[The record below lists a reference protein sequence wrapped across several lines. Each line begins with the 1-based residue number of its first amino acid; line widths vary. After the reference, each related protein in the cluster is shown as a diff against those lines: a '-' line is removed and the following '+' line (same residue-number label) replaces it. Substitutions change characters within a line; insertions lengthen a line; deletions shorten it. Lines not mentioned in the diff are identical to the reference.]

1 MSQKIIREHV
11 SKGVD
16 MGREAGLPAPILDI
30 IQTHHG
36 TSLIRFFFDKAQKT
50 TDREK
55 EVGAIE
61 EEDYRYDGPL
71 PTTKEEGILMLA
83 DGVEAASRA
92 VKPADEKKLDALIG
106 QLIEIPLE
114 DGQLDQCPLTIPE
127 INAVRESFFKTLKG
141 LYHQRIEYPEDKE
154 HASGPGGGGATG
166 DAEAKSAPGADEK
179 STPSKNS
186 TPS

>member
-1 MSQKIIREHV
+1 
-11 SKGVD
+11 
-16 MGREAGLPAPILDI
+16 
-30 IQTHHG
+30 
-36 TSLIRFFFDKAQKT
+36 LIRFFFDKAQKT

-141 LYHQRIEYPEDKE
+141 LYHQRIEYPEDKDSE
-154 HASGPGGGGATG
+154 SASATG
-166 DAEAKSAPGADEK
+166 DAGASSDSSSKGASDDESSQDS
-179 STPSKNS
+179 STP
-186 TPS
+186 